1 MLSPRFIIALV
12 VVAFVG
18 RSLFTVPALAAKAP
32 RPSDP
37 CDKKELSVND
47 VQGILTGKATINH
60 YSMSESSPGEG
71 CTLGVTAT
79 GWALVDVSLRQ
90 GDRQSF
96 QNLLF
101 FLPQTRRSVA
111 GVGDEAIGTPTKDSN
126 VPHAKETDLYA
137 RKGTLQCIAQLHR
150 SNGDGEKLVIPTT
163 DVAVASKLGALC
175 NKLFAAHGGT

>member
-1 MLSPRFIIALV
+1 MTALGA
-12 VVAFVG
+12 VALLG
-18 RSLFTVPALAAKAP
+18 RSFIAAPALADKAP

-47 VQGILTGKATINH
+47 VQGILTGKVTINH

-71 CTLGVTAT
+71 CTLGVAAR
-79 GWALVDVSLRQ
+79 GWAFVDISIRQ

-101 FLPQTRRSVA
+101 FLPKTRLSVA
-111 GVGDEAIGTPTKDSN
+111 GIGDEAVGTTTKDSN

-150 SNGDGEKLVIPTT
+150 SNGDGEGMVIPTT
-163 DVAVASKLGALC
+163 DGAVASKLGALC